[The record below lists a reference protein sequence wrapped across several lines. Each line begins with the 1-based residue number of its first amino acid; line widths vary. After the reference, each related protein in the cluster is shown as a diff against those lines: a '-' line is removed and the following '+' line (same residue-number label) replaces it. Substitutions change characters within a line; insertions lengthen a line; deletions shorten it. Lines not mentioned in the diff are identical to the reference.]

1 MSKKTYTLPQN
12 LSSDLGS
19 TMEVVKNNIG
29 TLNYRIV
36 PLTAIEIDPN
46 NPRELS
52 ITLVDIHKGLD
63 SNDKFFSKKTK
74 ELESLNQMAESI
86 KKYGVRN
93 AVEIYEFE
101 SGYRLIHGERRYL
114 SSVLAGKK
122 DIPAKVL
129 DNKPNN
135 YDLRLLQYIENAQRE
150 DLSLYETLNN
160 IQMIINEYQSHVDSN
175 PKVDATFL
183 EGIINKSRSHCF
195 NLLSVLNATEDLRE
209 AIKNGKVKAIE
220 KASLIANATNTTNQ
234 EALLAACIRG
244 ATIKEMKL
252 QAKALKQIDKISIPQ
267 KFNYSKKPGREP
279 IFVTMGKTNNTK
291 IIEKLINLVA
301 LDNNYKNHSV
311 ALKSLPLATPS
322 NCTKAFEYL
331 IKLMEKVEIS

>member
-19 TMEVVKNNIG
+19 TMEIVKNNIG

-52 ITLVDIHKGLD
+52 ITLVDIHKGID
-63 SNDKFFSKKTK
+63 GDDKFFSKKSK
-74 ELESLNQMAESI
+74 ELDSLNQMAESI

-114 SSVLAGKK
+114 SSILAGKK

-135 YDLRLLQYIENAQRE
+135 YDLRLLQFIENAQRE

-160 IQMIINEYQSHVDSN
+160 IQMIIDEYRSHIDSN
-175 PKVDATFL
+175 LKVDAAFL
-183 EGIINKSRSHCF
+183 ESLINKSRSHCF
-195 NLLSVLNATEDLRE
+195 NLLSVLNATDDLRE

-220 KASLIANATNTTNQ
+220 KASLIANATNKTNQ
-234 EALLAACIRG
+234 EALLDACISG

-252 QAKALKQIDKISIPQ
+252 KAKSLKQISKISIPQ
-267 KFNYSKKPGREP
+267 KSKYSKKPGQAP
-279 IFVTMGKTNNTK
+279 IFVKMGKTKNKK
-291 IIEKLINLVA
+291 IIEKLINLVS
-301 LDNNYKNHSV
+301 LDNGYKNHLQS
-311 ALKSLPLATPS
+311 LKGLSLDTHS
-322 NCTKAFEYL
+322 DCTKAFEYL
-331 IKLMEKVEIS
+331 IKLMEKIEIS